1 MRLYWE
7 VARRSF
13 RRYAG
18 YRAATIAGA
27 FTNSVFGIIRA
38 SILIAVFRH
47 GGSVGGFD
55 TRDAVTFAFLTQSFI
70 ALTFFTPATLEL
82 AQRVRTGDVVSDLYR
97 PVDFQLYWLATDL
110 GRATIQMV
118 TRGVPPLAL
127 GALLF
132 ELRLP
137 DEPSIVLAFAV
148 STVLAV
154 FVSFGVTFIVNLSS
168 FWLLD
173 VRGPAQLTIA
183 ALAFFS
189 GLLLP
194 LVMFPGW
201 LETTARLL
209 PFASLMQLPAEVFL
223 AKHEGLG
230 LLGVLSQQLLWAVVL
245 FTIGRLLLAAAT
257 RKVVVQGG

>member
-18 YRAATIAGA
+18 YRAATLAGA
-27 FTNSVFGIIRA
+27 FTNTVFGIIRA

-47 GGSVGGFD
+47 GHVGGFD

-70 ALTFFTPATLEL
+70 ALTFFTPASLEV
-82 AQRVRTGDVVSDLYR
+82 AARVRTGDVVSDLYR

-110 GRATIQMV
+110 GRAAILLV
-118 TRGVPPLAL
+118 TRGVPPLAI
-127 GALLF
+127 GAVLF
-132 ELRLP
+132 DLRLP
-137 DEPSIVLAFAV
+137 SDPSTLLAFAV

-154 FVSFGVTFIVNLSS
+154 LVSFGITFIVNLSS

-173 VRGPAQLTIA
+173 VRGPAQLTIT
-183 ALAFFS
+183 LLGFFS

-194 LVMFPGW
+194 IVMFPAW

-223 AKHEGLG
+223 EKQHGAG
-230 LLGVLSQQLLWAVVL
+230 LLGILGQQFAWAVLLGVV
-245 FTIGRLLLAAAT
+245 GRIVLAAAT